1 MVVSLR
7 EVNSFGR
14 VDLICAVYDE
24 NEMAAFANR
33 LKVNSPQ
40 FCRVLQQMNIS
51 TPSIHVT
58 SFDDDA
64 YNEKMQR
71 KLDDPTWAELEDKSK
86 TESAEAMVENSL
98 DDNKNKQESGLCFA
112 NGNANG
118 NDGVSKNGS
127 HEEEKTTM
135 LESHEQTVKSH
146 QPSTNEG
153 SEVSSHTPTE
163 IEDNQVET
171 KKDNLNKQG
180 ATEQLKTS
188 VSRKARKTSW
198 SSSDTQRNG
207 LIKNP
212 SPPRRRYTVGS
223 VSGDNKNYNGSQNNS
238 NLNKRRS
245 VQSFGSTPLNSRL
258 ITGENKHSTEIMIN
272 KKKSE
277 RIDLSFKID
286 PRKRPQ
292 TCGELARIENNS
304 GDTTLDKGSRRF
316 DGDHRA
322 VDNVHSAP
330 AGSPPRSPKVPVR
343 KISENSLSILKN
355 AGVTTNTDENYSLSS
370 PMRRVS
376 TSIIERTN
384 SPSNS
389 RARSE
394 ADKRIAQSLNL
405 ASPPQTRKFSSPKPP
420 SGERHAQLPVRAN
433 RSLSKSDLD
442 LRKIGSEEETVEVG
456 RPVSVSSPPHPRRAS
471 SSLGISVSLSMS
483 KSETDLR
490 KLVSDEEEME
500 RRGSLSAHSSPRML
514 RRSSNCQI
522 QKSAP
527 TCPVTPQQERK
538 IFMAAAKQEARL
550 PTRAKARN
558 DLQATSQLIIEQAEK
573 ELNKFT
579 ERLPHISMEQVMKTW
594 QITNSR
600 HWNMVS
606 TVVNPH
612 AKGKGSGTN
621 MEEVKDCRYV
631 RESVVM
637 QKKKKFSH

>member
-1 MVVSLR
+1 
-7 EVNSFGR
+7 
-14 VDLICAVYDE
+14 
-24 NEMAAFANR
+24 
-33 LKVNSPQ
+33 
-40 FCRVLQQMNIS
+40 MNIS

-64 YNEKMQR
+64 YNENMQR
-71 KLDDPTWAELEDKSK
+71 KLDDPTCAELEDKSK
-86 TESAEAMVENSL
+86 RESVEAMVENSL

-112 NGNANG
+112 NVNANS

-127 HEEEKTTM
+127 HEEENNTTV

-146 QPSTNEG
+146 QPPTYEG
-153 SEVSSHTPTE
+153 TEVSSHTPTE

-180 ATEQLKTS
+180 AAEQLKTS

-212 SPPRRRYTVGS
+212 SSPLRRYTVGS
-223 VSGDNKNYNGSQNNS
+223 VSGDNRNYNESQNNS
-238 NLNKRRS
+238 NFNKRRS
-245 VQSFGSTPLNSRL
+245 VQTLGSTPLNSRL
-258 ITGENKHSTEIMIN
+258 ITGESKHSPEIMIN
-272 KKKSE
+272 KEKSE

-286 PRKRPQ
+286 PRKRSQ
-292 TCGELARIENNS
+292 TCEERARIENNS
-304 GDTTLDKGSRRF
+304 GDTTPDKGSQRL
-316 DGDHRA
+316 DGEHWA
-322 VDNVHSAP
+322 VENVHSALP
-330 AGSPPRSPKVPVR
+330 GSPPRSPKVPVR

-355 AGVTTNTDENYSLSS
+355 ASITTNTDENYSLSS
-370 PMRRVS
+370 PLRRVS
-376 TSIIERTN
+376 MSVIEGTN

-389 RARSE
+389 RPRSE
-394 ADKRIAQSLNL
+394 ADKGIAQSSNL
-405 ASPPQTRKFSSPKPP
+405 ASLPQTRKFSSPKPP
-420 SGERHAQLPVRAN
+420 SGERHAQLAVRAN

-471 SSLGISVSLSMS
+471 SSLGISVSLCMS
-483 KSETDLR
+483 KYETDLR
-490 KLVSDEEEME
+490 KLVSDEEEVE

-522 QKSAP
+522 QKSVP
-527 TCPVTPQQERK
+527 TCAVTPQQERK

-573 ELNKFT
+573 ELKKFS
-579 ERLPHISMEQVMKTW
+579 ECLPHISMEQVMKTW

-612 AKGKGSGTN
+612 TKGKGSATN

-631 RESVVM
+631 RESVVT

>member
-1 MVVSLR
+1 M
-7 EVNSFGR
+7 
-14 VDLICAVYDE
+14 
-24 NEMAAFANR
+24 
-33 LKVNSPQ
+33 
-40 FCRVLQQMNIS
+40 
-51 TPSIHVT
+51 
-58 SFDDDA
+58 
-64 YNEKMQR
+64 
-71 KLDDPTWAELEDKSK
+71 
-86 TESAEAMVENSL
+86 
-98 DDNKNKQESGLCFA
+98 
-112 NGNANG
+112 
-118 NDGVSKNGS
+118 
-127 HEEEKTTM
+127 
-135 LESHEQTVKSH
+135 
-146 QPSTNEG
+146 
-153 SEVSSHTPTE
+153 
-163 IEDNQVET
+163 
-171 KKDNLNKQG
+171 
-180 ATEQLKTS
+180 
-188 VSRKARKTSW
+188 
-198 SSSDTQRNG
+198 
-207 LIKNP
+207 
-212 SPPRRRYTVGS
+212 GS

-245 VQSFGSTPLNSRL
+245 VQGFGSTPLNSRL

-277 RIDLSFKID
+277 RIDLSLKID
-286 PRKRPQ
+286 PRKRSQ
-292 TCGELARIENNS
+292 TCGELARTENNS

-316 DGDHRA
+316 GGDHRA

-355 AGVTTNTDENYSLSS
+355 AGVTTNTDENYPLSS
-370 PMRRVS
+370 PVRGVS
-376 TSIIERTN
+376 TSIIEGTN
-384 SPSNS
+384 PPSNS

-420 SGERHAQLPVRAN
+420 SGERHAQLAVRAN
-433 RSLSKSDLD
+433 RSPSKSDLD
-442 LRKIGSEEETVEVG
+442 LRRIGSEEETVEVG

-558 DLQATSQLIIEQAEK
+558 DLQATSQLIIEQAAK
-573 ELNKFT
+573 ELNKFS

-612 AKGKGSGTN
+612 GKGKGSGTN

>member
-86 TESAEAMVENSL
+86 TESFEAMV
-98 DDNKNKQESGLCFA
+98 DDDKNKQESGLSFT
-112 NGNANG
+112 NVNAND
-118 NDGVSKNGS
+118 NDGVSKKGS
-127 HEEEKTTM
+127 HEEENTAV
-135 LESHEQTVKSH
+135 LESHEQTAKSH

-223 VSGDNKNYNGSQNNS
+223 VSGDNKNCNGSQNNS

-277 RIDLSFKID
+277 RINLSFKID
-286 PRKRPQ
+286 PRKRLQ
-292 TCGELARIENNS
+292 TCGELARTENNS

-370 PMRRVS
+370 PVRRVS
-376 TSIIERTN
+376 TSIIEGTN
-384 SPSNS
+384 PPSNS

-420 SGERHAQLPVRAN
+420 SGERHAQLAVRAN

-442 LRKIGSEEETVEVG
+442 LRRIGSEEETVEVG

-573 ELNKFT
+573 ELNKFS

>member
-1 MVVSLR
+1 
-7 EVNSFGR
+7 
-14 VDLICAVYDE
+14 
-24 NEMAAFANR
+24 
-33 LKVNSPQ
+33 
-40 FCRVLQQMNIS
+40 
-51 TPSIHVT
+51 
-58 SFDDDA
+58 
-64 YNEKMQR
+64 
-71 KLDDPTWAELEDKSK
+71 
-86 TESAEAMVENSL
+86 MVENSL
-98 DDNKNKQESGLCFA
+98 DDTKTKQESGLCFA
-112 NGNANG
+112 NVNANS

-127 HEEEKTTM
+127 HEQENTTVS
-135 LESHEQTVKSH
+135 ESHEQTVKSH

-163 IEDNQVET
+163 IENNQAET

-180 ATEQLKTS
+180 AAEQLKTS

-207 LIKNP
+207 LIQNP

-223 VSGDNKNYNGSQNNS
+223 VSGDNNSYNESQNNS

-245 VQSFGSTPLNSRL
+245 VQSLGSTPLNSRL
-258 ITGENKHSTEIMIN
+258 ITGESKHSPEITIN

-286 PRKRPQ
+286 PRKRSQ

-304 GDTTLDKGSRRF
+304 GDTAPDKGSRRF

-322 VDNVHSAP
+322 VDNVQSALV
-330 AGSPPRSPKVPVR
+330 GSPPRSPKVPVR

-370 PMRRVS
+370 PARRVS
-376 TSIIERTN
+376 TSISEGRN

-394 ADKRIAQSLNL
+394 ADKGIAQSLNL
-405 ASPPQTRKFSSPKPP
+405 ASPPQTRKFSSPKQP
-420 SGERHAQLPVRAN
+420 SGERHAQLAVRAN
-433 RSLSKSDLD
+433 RSLSKSDVD
-442 LRKIGSEEETVEVG
+442 LRRIGSEEETVEVG

-522 QKSAP
+522 QKSVP

-538 IFMAAAKQEARL
+538 IYMAAAKQEARL

-573 ELNKFT
+573 ELNKFS

-612 AKGKGSGTN
+612 AQRKGSGTN

-631 RESVVM
+631 RESVVT

>member
-1 MVVSLR
+1 
-7 EVNSFGR
+7 
-14 VDLICAVYDE
+14 
-24 NEMAAFANR
+24 MAAFANR

-86 TESAEAMVENSL
+86 TELAEAMVENSL

-180 ATEQLKTS
+180 AAEQLKTS

-245 VQSFGSTPLNSRL
+245 VQGFGSTPLNSRL

-286 PRKRPQ
+286 PRKRLQ
-292 TCGELARIENNS
+292 TCGELARTENNS

-322 VDNVHSAP
+322 VDDVHSAP

-370 PMRRVS
+370 PVRRVS
-376 TSIIERTN
+376 TSIIEGTN
-384 SPSNS
+384 PPSNS

-420 SGERHAQLPVRAN
+420 SGERHAQLAVRAN

-442 LRKIGSEEETVEVG
+442 LRRIGSEEETVEVG

-471 SSLGISVSLSMS
+471 SFLGISVSLSMS

-514 RRSSNCQI
+514 RRSNNCQI